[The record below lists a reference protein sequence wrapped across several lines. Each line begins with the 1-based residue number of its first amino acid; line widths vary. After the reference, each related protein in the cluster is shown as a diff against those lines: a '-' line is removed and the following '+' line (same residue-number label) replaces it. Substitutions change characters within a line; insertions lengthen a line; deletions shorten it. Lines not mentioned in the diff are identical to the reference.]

1 MKHTPCSVPL
11 GTCMVFYTEGPFSKQ
26 ASFVFPRRANWLAFP
41 LAAVVSSAEL
51 GLRRERKLWSGSVQR
66 LPGSG
71 WSSAE
76 VLNAPSKGFFFLKPA
91 ISAAVSAPQS
101 KSSFTRWSSSKKRTF
116 AICQLISIMGE
127 VEASFISSQ
136 ASSKL
141 FRIISHL

>member
-1 MKHTPCSVPL
+1 MPL

-51 GLRRERKLWSGSVQR
+51 GLLRERKLWSGSVQR

-76 VLNAPSKGFFFLKPA
+76 VLDAPSKCFFLKPA

-141 FRIISHL
+141 FRIISQL